1 MRSSSL
7 SHKQKEWAYARWCEG
22 RTLLEI
28 AMALNVC
35 DRTIRRAIHGRPRIK
50 PVLTYEE
57 SEA

>member
-1 MRSSSL
+1 MKPVL
-7 SHKQKEWAYARWCEG
+7 THKQKEWAYARWCEG

-35 DRTIRRAIHGRPRIK
+35 DRTIRRAINGRPRIK